1 MRLTKRQLK
10 RIIREEYSRLKRRGL
25 IRESIM
31 GDQEK
36 QAIQAYIERV
46 YMDSDFGGAGKV
58 EVISCDDGILQL
70 PLPGYEDVVAT
81 DMQDLRTQIEGLS
94 AKGIVG
100 ECEEVLMDYFASFDT
115 LICVRDG
122 QLLECP
128 PECWQLLP
136 SAIYAMGQNSSG
148 GMRPACRFKMSAD
161 MCTNMGTIDEAMA
174 GGMMESRRRRRTTRR
189 NRRY

>member
-25 IRESIM
+25 IKESAM
-31 GDQEK
+31 GPAEK
-36 QAIQAYIERV
+36 QAVQAYCDQ
-46 YMDSDFGGAGKV
+46 MGMGMC
-58 EVISCDDGILQL
+58 EVISCDDGLL
-70 PLPGYEDVVAT
+70 NVPLVGFEDVRAM

-94 AKGIVG
+94 GDLVG
-100 ECEEVLMDYFASFDT
+100 TCEDALAEYFATFDT

-122 QLLECP
+122 QLLSCP
-128 PECWQLLP
+128 AECWQLLP
-136 SAIYAMGQNSSG
+136 SAIYSMGESPDGS
-148 GMRPACRFKMSAD
+148 MRPSCRFKMNAD
-161 MCTNMGTIDEAMA
+161 MCENLGSIDDAMA